1 MGEGL
6 NKWLKQTKKLDSKQ
20 EVILNV
26 AVLNVFL
33 RTKKDE
39 ILDLYGLTEPQYNVL
54 RILKGVYP
62 LRILKGVYPDGHPR
76 CEIINRMI
84 DPSPDITRLIDRLIK
99 KKLVK
104 RMKDKDDKRMSVAKI
119 TDKGILLTDEIT
131 KKIKE
136 KFDVL
141 LTDVNDE
148 SCKYVSEF
156 CEKIYGER
164 K

>member
-6 NKWLKQTKKLDSKQ
+6 NKWLKQTKKLDYKQ
-20 EVILNV
+20 EVVLNI

-33 RTKKDE
+33 RYEKDKILE
-39 ILDLYGLTEPQYNVL
+39 IYDITEPQYNVL

-62 LRILKGVYPDGHPR
+62 GGHPR

-84 DPSPDITRLIDRLIK
+84 DPSPDITRLIDRLIS

-104 RMKDKDDKRMSVAKI
+104 RIKDKTDMRMSVAKI
-119 TDKGILLTDEIT
+119 TEKGILLTDEIT

-136 KFDVL
+136 KLDDILENVSE
-141 LTDVNDE
+141 DE
-148 SCKYVSEF
+148 CNKVSEF

>member
-6 NKWLKQTKKLDSKQ
+6 NKWLKQTKKLDYKQ
-20 EVILNV
+20 EVVLNI

-33 RTKKDE
+33 RYEKDKILE
-39 ILDLYGLTEPQYNVL
+39 IYDITEPQYNV
-54 RILKGVYP
+54 

-84 DPSPDITRLIDRLIK
+84 DPSPDITRLIDRLIS

-104 RMKDKDDKRMSVAKI
+104 RMKDKTDMRMSVAKI
-119 TDKGILLTDEIT
+119 TEKGILLTDEIT

-136 KFDVL
+136 KFDDILESVSE
-141 LTDVNDE
+141 DE
-148 SCKYVSEF
+148 CNKVSEF

>member
-6 NKWLKQTKKLDSKQ
+6 NKWLKQTKKLDYKQ
-20 EVILNV
+20 EVVLNI

-33 RTKKDE
+33 RYEKDKILE
-39 ILDLYGLTEPQYNVL
+39 IYDITEPQYNV
-54 RILKGVYP
+54 

-84 DPSPDITRLIDRLIK
+84 DPSPDITRLIDRLIS

-104 RMKDKDDKRMSVAKI
+104 RMKDKTDMRMSVAKI
-119 TDKGILLTDEIT
+119 TEKGILLTDEIT

-136 KFDVL
+136 KFDDL
-141 LTDVNDE
+141 LKNVSEDE
-148 SCKYVSEF
+148 CNKVSEF

>member
-39 ILDLYGLTEPQYNVL
+39 ILDLYGLTEPQYNV
-54 RILKGVYP
+54 

>member
-6 NKWLKQTKKLDSKQ
+6 NKWLKQTKKLDYKQ
-20 EVILNV
+20 EVVLNI

-33 RTKKDE
+33 RYEKDKILE
-39 ILDLYGLTEPQYNVL
+39 IYDITEPQYNV
-54 RILKGVYP
+54 

-84 DPSPDITRLIDRLIK
+84 DPSPDITRLIDRLIS

-104 RMKDKDDKRMSVAKI
+104 RMKDKTDMRMSVAKI
-119 TDKGILLTDEIT
+119 TEKGILLTDEIT

-136 KFDVL
+136 KFDDL
-141 LTDVNDE
+141 LENVSEEECN
-148 SCKYVSEF
+148 KVSEF

>member
-6 NKWLKQTKKLDSKQ
+6 NKWLKQTKKLDYKQ
-20 EVILNV
+20 EVVLNI

-33 RTKKDE
+33 RYEKDKILE
-39 ILDLYGLTEPQYNVL
+39 IYDITEPQYNVL

-62 LRILKGVYPDGHPR
+62 GGHPR

-84 DPSPDITRLIDRLIK
+84 DPSPDITRLIDRLIS

-104 RMKDKDDKRMSVAKI
+104 RMKDKTDMRMSVAKI
-119 TDKGILLTDEIT
+119 TEKGILLTDEIT

-136 KFDVL
+136 KFDDL
-141 LTDVNDE
+141 LKNVSEDE
-148 SCKYVSEF
+148 CNKVSEF

>member
-6 NKWLKQTKKLDSKQ
+6 NKWLKQTKKLDYKQ
-20 EVILNV
+20 EVVLNI

-33 RTKKDE
+33 RYEKDKILE
-39 ILDLYGLTEPQYNVL
+39 IYDITEPQYNV
-54 RILKGVYP
+54 

-84 DPSPDITRLIDRLIK
+84 DPSPDITRLIDRLIS

-104 RMKDKDDKRMSVAKI
+104 RMKDKTDMRMSVAKI
-119 TDKGILLTDEIT
+119 TEKGILLTDEIT

-136 KFDVL
+136 KFDDILENVSEEEC
-141 LTDVNDE
+141 N
-148 SCKYVSEF
+148 KVSEF